1 MVERKAHT
9 LSEVSSRPA
18 LSKSFLRFFYCTSNA
33 TGPQPIKI
41 DTSLNFTRFFF
52 NFSLKLCFRDAQAT
66 NSACRKLAVSLA
78 DSINLRTILS
88 LLYTITQVLRTH
100 TDSHL
105 REAFQNELS
114 KFTTVT
120 HCLKIPQNV
129 AFEFF
134 NFGIFHQFL
143 SY

>member
-1 MVERKAHT
+1 MGKLTWQFHT
-9 LSEVSSRPA
+9 
-18 LSKSFLRFFYCTSNA
+18 
-33 TGPQPIKI
+33 I
-41 DTSLNFTRFFF
+41 FF

-88 LLYTITQVLRTH
+88 LLYTMTQVLRAH

-114 KFTTVT
+114 KFTTVVRNSLSKNDSK
-120 HCLKIPQNV
+120 CRIWI
-129 AFEFF
+129 FEFWHF
-134 NFGIFHQFL
+134 PPIFVLFKTDLSGNTVWPQASGFQNPPKWTIFGIFN
-143 SY
+143 